1 VAAIQLQFTRLLDQV
16 RVQLRYP
23 HYNRKNDKTYL
34 YRIRFLFAQAPLGSA
49 AWGTRPREME
59 MIDGEAFL
67 SVLAKGHKVRSARV
81 RTHTFTAQLPHLRHL
96 ALVTSALQIR
106 ACSPC

>member
-1 VAAIQLQFTRLLDQV
+1 MDRKTPLIQPGSVDPSCCCLVVGVAAIQLQLTRLLDQV

-49 AWGTRPREME
+49 AWGTRPRGVE

-67 SVLAKGHKVRSARV
+67 SMLA
-81 RTHTFTAQLPHLRHL
+81 
-96 ALVTSALQIR
+96 
-106 ACSPC
+106 